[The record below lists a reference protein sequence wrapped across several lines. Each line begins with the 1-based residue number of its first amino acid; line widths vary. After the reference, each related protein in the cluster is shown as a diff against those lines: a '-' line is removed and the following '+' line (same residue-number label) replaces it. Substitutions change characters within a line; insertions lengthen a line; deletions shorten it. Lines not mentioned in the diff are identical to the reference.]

1 MDAPAAP
8 ARDPRRSLDGCRRII
23 VTGTTGSGKTTLATQ
38 LARHLNVPRIELD
51 AHNWGPNWTTFPTE
65 VFRASVDAATAGD
78 DWVLDGN
85 YSAVRDIVWPRA
97 DTLIWLDYPLGV
109 NLWRLARRGFVRSA
123 KRVELYSGN
132 LETFRNNFFSR
143 DALFLWAIKSHGRK
157 RRELPALLALPEH
170 AHLAAIRIRTPQET
184 RRWLA
189 RVGGGQ

>member
-1 MDAPAAP
+1 VNATAAP
-8 ARDPRRSLDGCRRII
+8 ARDPWRSLEGCRRII
-23 VTGTTGSGKTTLATQ
+23 VTGTTGSGKTTLATR
-38 LARHLNVPRIELD
+38 LAEHLGVPRIELD
-51 AHNWGPNWTTFPTE
+51 AHNWGPNWTAYPTD

-78 DWVLDGN
+78 AWVLDGN

-123 KRVELYSGN
+123 TRVRLYGDN
-132 LETFRNNFFSR
+132 LETFRGNFFSR
-143 DALFLWAIKSHGRK
+143 DALFLWAIKSHRRK
-157 RRELPALLALPEH
+157 RSEYPPLLALPKH
-170 AHLAAIRIRTPQET
+170 AHLAAIRLRSPQAT